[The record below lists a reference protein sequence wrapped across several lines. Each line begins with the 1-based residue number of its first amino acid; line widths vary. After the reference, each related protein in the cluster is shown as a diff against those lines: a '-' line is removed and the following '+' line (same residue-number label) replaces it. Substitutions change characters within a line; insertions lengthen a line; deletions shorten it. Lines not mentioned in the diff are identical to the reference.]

1 MNWTGGARARTNKKS
16 NGIAAKQ
23 KQYFAKVRAKMMSN
37 AFMGSST
44 EHGEGDD
51 EAVPAIVRKR
61 QKELLEFEI
70 VVGAEKEKQKKRQ
83 LEEEGEVECTVG
95 KKRLLHPSEDV
106 PELGK
111 RKIADEKKK
120 EKIKSARNALL
131 QTNDWVRTEMA
142 APPPL
147 ARPLGADRPRKE
159 PRPFKRRNI
168 TELASP
174 FLERFPRARPTP
186 SIRTRGSQ
194 AITEDP
200 SEYRARS
207 DTGFNLFKPLEN
219 GGYVRI
225 GKGRPAPNAVAESRR
240 PWEARASKKKDS
252 SPDSILLDAEE
263 SRRVSDS
270 PFAAIEEEEE
280 EEEETPTAAPEERPK
295 ARGQIVTRY
304 SSDEIES
311 DPFEPLVS
319 PKPGTQQELTLE
331 TEDGEDNSESR
342 FTAPVEQPPL
352 EVEQQLFDA
361 ITTDEEDDA
370 TGIENDDV
378 FLRTNPPPSSPS
390 LTSRFQLQPERETE
404 DLDELL
410 RQIDEVAADT
420 SFPSFPTPIKKR
432 RPRSKSQSSPTSY
445 VARFVSRGI
454 PIESFDEVQEMAEE
468 MEEEERQEERH
479 EIQEPDA
486 EMVTETTGE
495 QEDEESTDPRNADA
509 SVSAKISS
517 SPNVTSSADVEQNE
531 PNIGPQNAPE
541 VHDPWADFFSF
552 PSEEESSTEE
562 DEMASSVVG
571 QRGTTIGGGEPLEG
585 PTLEESAEVLIISND
600 TDESESS
607 ESSEEDEDEDE
618 DEDEEEEEEEDE
630 EAINQAKPV
639 QASAKETP
647 TSQSGAKWEEFMTR
661 DPEPDIKTSGE
672 ISAGTNKSEPSAIK
686 VSLTAAE
693 ELAWRRFVF
702 GGADPESSDED
713 EYFHT
718 APKPKVPDG
727 KRYTATPGLSP
738 RATEVSSYFP
748 SPARASKGSSTPV
761 LSPITSR
768 TVIDS
773 ASGGA
778 SVDSVVGNASSS
790 VLSPARGIRNI
801 RPSHLSPVRR
811 GDAHSSLVGSGEYQ
825 ALRRRPGTFMR
836 PRRFV
841 GGPVAPEANEEVEE
855 IEDW

>member
-1 MNWTGGARARTNKKS
+1 
-16 NGIAAKQ
+16 
-23 KQYFAKVRAKMMSN
+23 MMSN
-37 AFMGSST
+37 AFLGSST
-44 EHGEGDD
+44 EHGEGD
-51 EAVPAIVRKR
+51 VPAIVRKR

-70 VVGAEKEKQKKRQ
+70 VVGAEWEKQKKRQ

-95 KKRLLHPSEDV
+95 KKRSLHPSEDV

-120 EKIKSARNALL
+120 EKIESARNALL

-147 ARPLGADRPRKE
+147 ARPLGADRPKKE

-168 TELASP
+168 TELTSP

-186 SIRTRGSQ
+186 SIRIRGSQ

-225 GKGRPAPNAVAESRR
+225 GTGMPAPNAVAESRR

-280 EEEETPTAAPEERPK
+280 EEEEEETPTDAPEGRPK
-295 ARGQIVTRY
+295 ARGQTVTRY

-319 PKPGTQQELTLE
+319 PEPGTQQHLSLE
-331 TEDGEDNSESR
+331 TEDGEANSESR

-378 FLRTNPPPSSPS
+378 FLRANPPPSSPP

-445 VARFVSRGI
+445 VARFVSRGF
-454 PIESFDEVQEMAEE
+454 PTESFDEVQEMEEIEQEMAEE
-468 MEEEERQEERH
+468 MAEGERQEERH

-509 SVSAKISS
+509 SVSANISS
-517 SPNVTSSADVEQNE
+517 TPNATSSADVEQNE
-531 PNIGPQNAPE
+531 PDIGPQNVPE

-562 DEMASSVVG
+562 DEIASSVVG
-571 QRGTTIGGGEPLEG
+571 QRGTTIGGREPIED

-607 ESSEEDEDEDE
+607 ESSEEDE
-618 DEDEEEEEEEDE
+618 EDEEDDE

-647 TSQSGAKWEEFMTR
+647 TSQSGEKWEEFMTR
-661 DPEPDIKTSGE
+661 DPEPDVKTSGE
-672 ISAGTNKSEPSAIK
+672 IPAGTNNSEPSAIK

-702 GGADPESSDED
+702 GGAEPESSDED

-801 RPSHLSPVRR
+801 RPDPLSPVRR
-811 GDAHSSLVGSGEYQ
+811 GDAYSSLVGSGEYQ
-825 ALRRRPGTFMR
+825 ALRRRPRTFMR
-836 PRRFV
+836 PRSFV